1 MEEQKNCLQAKDLA
15 LEIGLALKDVFV
27 ATIKQKDEEITM
39 TFPGG
44 EKFVLKISKAS

>member
-1 MEEQKNCLQAKDLA
+1 MEKQKNCLQAKDLA

-27 ATIKQKDEEITM
+27 ATIEQNDEEIKM

-44 EKFVLKISKAS
+44 EKFVLNICKVS